1 MLISCGCAALRNF
14 LRNIQQMKWS
24 QTLIPTLKESPSE
37 AEIDSHKLMIRA
49 GLIRR
54 ITSGAYAYLPLGT
67 LVLNKV
73 IAIVRE
79 EMNRAGAV
87 EVFLPALQP
96 LDLLEESGR
105 LAVFGDDLITFEDRH
120 GKTTALGPT
129 HEEIITDIVR
139 NEMNS
144 YRQFPITLYQIQTK
158 FRDETRPRFGVLRS
172 KEFIMKDAYSF
183 DVDYDGLNKSY
194 KSMYDAYCRIFDRC
208 GLDYI
213 VVEADSGAMGGDVS
227 HEFMVPSPVGED
239 VLIRCLKCGYSA
251 NRERAE
257 TAPIPQENH
266 IALQAMKEVHTPNKH
281 TIQEVSDFLKVDP
294 RQMVKTMI
302 YISGGQPVAVL
313 LRGDHEV
320 NETKL
325 TKVLGQETVALADHN
340 TIEHVTGA
348 HVGFAG
354 PVGLKIKIIAD
365 QAVSILRNFVTGANK
380 SDAHLLNVN
389 TERDFRID
397 QVANVRYVTR
407 GDTCPKC
414 NCELDVSQG
423 IEIGHV
429 FKLGTKYSDALKAKF
444 LDANGKEKSTIMGCY
459 GIGVNRIIASLIER
473 SHDENGI
480 VWPLSLAP
488 YQVIIIPVNV
498 NDTNSMKM
506 ANSIYDDLTNNK
518 GIDVLLDDRDQRPG
532 VKFKDADLI
541 GIPIKIIIGKKF
553 TETKELE
560 IKLRKSGE
568 IFLTPPEEVRSRLKN
583 LFEML
588 SKP

>member
-1 MLISCGCAALRNF
+1 
-14 LRNIQQMKWS
+14 MKWS

-67 LVLNKV
+67 LALNKV
-73 IAIVRE
+73 TAIVRE

-96 LDLLEESGR
+96 LDLLAESGR
-105 LAVFGDDLITFEDRH
+105 LTVFGDDLITFEDRH

-194 KSMYDAYCRIFDRC
+194 KLMYDAYCRIFDRC

-239 VLIRCLKCGYSA
+239 ILIRCLKCGYSA

-257 TAPIPQENH
+257 TAPIPQENT
-266 IALQAMKEVHTPNKH
+266 ITLQTMKEVHTPNKH
-281 TIQEVSDFLKVDP
+281 TIQEVSEFLKVDP
-294 RQMVKTMI
+294 RRMVKTMI

-365 QAVSILRNFVTGANK
+365 QAVSTLRNFAAGANK

-389 TERDFRID
+389 PERDFKIDRI
-397 QVANVRYVTR
+397 ANIRYVTR

-414 NCELDVSQG
+414 NHELDVSQG
-423 IEIGHV
+423 IEVGHV
-429 FKLGTKYSDALKAKF
+429 FKLGTKYSDALKARF
-444 LDANGKEKSTIMGCY
+444 LDANGKEKSLIMGCY

-480 VWPLSLAP
+480 IWPLSITP

-498 NDTNSMKM
+498 NDANSMKM
-506 ANSIYDDLTNNK
+506 ANSIYDELTNNE

-568 IFLTPPEEVRSRLKN
+568 TFLTPPEEVRPKIKN
-583 LFEML
+583 LFEIL

>member
-1 MLISCGCAALRNF
+1 
-14 LRNIQQMKWS
+14 MKWS

-54 ITSGAYAYLPLGT
+54 ITAGAYAYLPLGT

-73 IAIVRE
+73 ITIVRE
-79 EMNRAGAV
+79 EMNRAGAI

-105 LAVFGDDLITFEDRH
+105 LGVFGDDLITFEDRH
-120 GKTTALGPT
+120 GKTIALGPT

-139 NEMNS
+139 NEINS
-144 YRQFPITLYQIQTK
+144 YRQLPITLYQIQTK

-183 DVDYDGLNKSY
+183 DVDYEGLNKSY
-194 KSMYDAYCRIFDRC
+194 QYMYDAYCRIFDRC

-213 VVEADSGAMGGDVS
+213 VVEADSGAMGGDAS

-239 VLIRCLKCGYSA
+239 ILIRCLKCGYSA
-251 NRERAE
+251 NRERSE
-257 TAPIPQENH
+257 SAPVLSDNQ
-266 IALQAMKEVHTPNKH
+266 ATLQIREEVLTPDKR
-281 TIQEVSDFLKVDP
+281 TIQEVSNFLKVSP
-294 RQMVKTMI
+294 SQMVKTMI
-302 YISGGQPVAVL
+302 YISNGQPIAIL

-325 TKVLGQETVALADHN
+325 TKALGQETVALADHK
-340 TIEHVTGA
+340 TIEHITGA
-348 HVGFAG
+348 PVGFAG

-365 QAVSILRNFVTGANK
+365 QAVSVLKNFITGANK
-380 SDAHLLNVN
+380 PDVHLMNVN
-389 TERDFRID
+389 TERDFKID
-397 QVANVRYVTR
+397 QIAHLRYATK
-407 GDTCPKC
+407 GDRCPKC
-414 NCELDVSQG
+414 NHELDVSQG

-429 FKLGTKYSDALKAKF
+429 FKLGTKYSDALKARF
-444 LDANGKEKSTIMGCY
+444 LDAGGKEKSMIMGCY

-473 SHDENGI
+473 SHDEHGI
-480 VWPLSLAP
+480 IWPLSITP
-488 YQVIIIPVNV
+488 YHVIIIPVNV
-498 NDTNSMKM
+498 NDNQSMHM
-506 ANSIYDDLTNNK
+506 ANSLYGDLNNNT
-518 GIDVLLDDRDQRPG
+518 GMDVLLDDRDQRPG

-553 TETKELE
+553 TETKEIEVKIRKTGESFLVKPEDVKSRVKNLLE
-560 IKLRKSGE
+560 TLKKSG
-568 IFLTPPEEVRSRLKN
+568 
-583 LFEML
+583 
-588 SKP
+588 

>member
-1 MLISCGCAALRNF
+1 
-14 LRNIQQMKWS
+14 MKWS
-24 QTLIPTLKESPSE
+24 QSLIPTLKESPSE

-54 ITSGAYAYLPLGT
+54 ITAGAYAYLPLGT

-73 IAIVRE
+73 IDIVRE

-105 LAVFGDDLITFEDRH
+105 LNVFGEDLITFEDRH

-139 NEMNS
+139 NEINS
-144 YRQFPITLYQIQTK
+144 YRQLPITFYQIQTK

-183 DVDYDGLNKSY
+183 DLDYEGLNKSY

-227 HEFMVPSPVGED
+227 HEFMVPSHVGED
-239 VLIRCLKCGYSA
+239 VLIRCMKCGYSA

-257 TAPIPQENH
+257 AAPIPRESNTM
-266 IALQAMKEVHTPNKH
+266 LQPLQEVHTPSKH
-281 TIQEVSDFLKVDP
+281 TIQEVGAFLKVNP
-294 RQMVKTMI
+294 SQMVKTMI
-302 YISGGQPVAVL
+302 YISNGQTVAVL

-325 TKVLGQETVALADHN
+325 TKVLGQDTVALADHT
-340 TIEHVTGA
+340 TIEHLTGA
-348 HVGFAG
+348 RVGYAG

-380 SDAHLLNVN
+380 SDVHLLNVN
-389 TERDFRID
+389 HERDFIID
-397 QVANVRYVTR
+397 RVADVRYVIK
-407 GDTCPKC
+407 GDKCPKC
-414 NCELDVSQG
+414 NAEIDISQG

-444 LDANGKEKSTIMGCY
+444 LDTHGKEKSMIMGCY
-459 GIGVNRIIASLIER
+459 GIGVNRIIAALIER

-480 VWPLSLAP
+480 IWPIALTP
-488 YQVIIIPVNV
+488 YKVIIIPVNV
-498 NDTNSMKM
+498 NDAASMQM
-506 ANSIYDDLTNNK
+506 ANHIYDDLTNIA
-518 GIDVLLDDRDQRPG
+518 GIEVLLDDRDQRPG

-541 GIPIKIIIGKKF
+541 GIPIKIVIGKKF
-553 TETKELE
+553 AETKELE

-568 IFLTPPEEVRSRLKN
+568 TFLTPPEQIQSKIKH
-583 LFEML
+583 LFETL

>member
-1 MLISCGCAALRNF
+1 MVAN
-14 LRNIQQMKWS
+14 
-24 QTLIPTLKESPSE
+24 THPTLKESPSE
-37 AEIDSHKLMIRA
+37 AEIESHKLMIRA

-54 ITSGAYAYLPLGT
+54 ITAGAYAYLPLGT

-87 EVFLPALQP
+87 EVFLPSLQP

-105 LAVFGDDLITFEDRH
+105 LQVFGDDLITFEDRH

-129 HEEIITDIVR
+129 HEEIVTDIVR
-139 NEMNS
+139 NEINS
-144 YRQFPITLYQIQTK
+144 YRQLPITLYQIQTK

-183 DVDYDGLNKSY
+183 DLDYEGLNKSY

-208 GLDYI
+208 GLDYL

-257 TAPIPQENH
+257 PAPLLQENH
-266 IALQAMKEVHTPNKH
+266 EALQALKEVPTPNKH
-281 TIQEVSDFLKVDP
+281 TIHEVSDFLQVKP
-294 RQMVKTMI
+294 HHMVKTMI
-302 YISGGQPVAVL
+302 YIANGQPIAVL

-325 TKVLGQETVALADHN
+325 TKALGQDAVALADHA
-340 TIEHVTGA
+340 TIEKVTGA
-348 HVGFAG
+348 RVGFTG
-354 PVGLKIKIIAD
+354 PVGLNVEIIAD
-365 QAVSILRNFVTGANK
+365 QAVSVLRNFVTGANK
-380 SDAHLLNVN
+380 SDMHLSNVN
-389 TERDFRID
+389 AERDFKISR
-397 QVANVRYVTR
+397 VADVRYVTT
-407 GDTCPKC
+407 GDRCKRCDHEITI
-414 NCELDVSQG
+414 SQG

-444 LDANGKEKSTIMGCY
+444 LDANGKGKSMIMGCY
-459 GIGVNRIIASLIER
+459 GIGVNRIIASAIER

-480 VWPLSLAP
+480 LWPLSLAP
-488 YQVIIIPVNV
+488 YKVIIIPVNV
-498 NDTNSMKM
+498 NDHALMQV
-506 ANSIYDDLTNNK
+506 AHRLYDDLTNCA
-518 GIDVLLDDRDQRPG
+518 DMEVLLDDRDQRPG

-541 GIPIKIIIGKKF
+541 GIPVKVIIGKKF
-553 TETKELE
+553 TETKEIE
-560 IKLRKSGE
+560 IKLRKGGE
-568 IFLTPPEEVRSRLKN
+568 TFLTTPDGVRAKIEH
-583 LFEML
+583 LFEAL
-588 SKP
+588 SKL

>member
-1 MLISCGCAALRNF
+1 
-14 LRNIQQMKWS
+14 MKWS

-54 ITSGAYAYLPLGT
+54 ITAGAYAYLPLGT

-73 IAIVRE
+73 IDIVRE

-96 LDLLEESGR
+96 LNLLEESGR
-105 LAVFGDDLITFEDRH
+105 LNIFGDDLITFEDRH

-139 NEMNS
+139 NEINS
-144 YRQFPITLYQIQTK
+144 YRQLPITLYQIQTK

-183 DVDYDGLNKSY
+183 DLDYEGLNRSY

-213 VVEADSGAMGGDVS
+213 VCEADSGAMGGDVS
-227 HEFMVPSPVGED
+227 HEFMVPSHVGED

-257 TAPIPQENH
+257 AAPIPRENN
-266 IALQAMKEVHTPNKH
+266 ITLQPIKEISTPNKH
-281 TIQEVSDFLKVDP
+281 TIQEVSDFLKVNP
-294 RQMVKTMI
+294 GQLVKTMI
-302 YISGGQPVAVL
+302 YISDGQPVAVL

-325 TKVLGQETVALADHN
+325 TKLLGQETVALADHT

-348 HVGFAG
+348 RVGFAG
-354 PVGLKIKIIAD
+354 PVGLQIKIIAD

-380 SDAHLLNVN
+380 SDVHLLHVN
-389 TERDFRID
+389 PERDFIID
-397 QVANVRYVTR
+397 RVADVRYVTR
-407 GDTCPKC
+407 GDRCPKC
-414 NCELDVSQG
+414 NHEIDISQG

-444 LDANGKEKSTIMGCY
+444 LDTNGKEKSMIMGCY
-459 GIGVNRIIASLIER
+459 GIGVNRIIAALIER

-480 VWPLSLAP
+480 IWPIALAP
-488 YQVIIIPVNV
+488 YKVIIIPVNV
-498 NDTNSMKM
+498 NDAASMQM
-506 ANSIYDDLTNNK
+506 ANHIYDDLTNIA
-518 GIDVLLDDRDQRPG
+518 GIEVLLDDRDQRPG

-541 GIPIKIIIGKKF
+541 GIPIKIVIGKKF
-553 TETKELE
+553 VETKELE

-568 IFLTPPEEVRSRLKN
+568 TFLTPPDEVRSKIKHL
-583 LFEML
+583 LEVL

>member
-1 MLISCGCAALRNF
+1 
-14 LRNIQQMKWS
+14 MKWS

-54 ITSGAYAYLPLGT
+54 ITAGAYAYLPLGT

-73 IAIVRE
+73 VDIVRQ
-79 EMNRAGAV
+79 EMNRAGAI

-105 LAVFGDDLITFEDRH
+105 LNIFGDDLITFKDRH

-139 NEMNS
+139 NEINS
-144 YRQFPITLYQIQTK
+144 YRQLPITLYQIQTK

-183 DVDYDGLNKSY
+183 DVAYEGLNKSY

-239 VLIRCLKCGYSA
+239 VLIRCMKCGYSA

-257 TAPIPQENH
+257 AAPIPREDH
-266 IALQAMKEVHTPNKH
+266 ATLQAPKEVITPDKH
-281 TIQEVSDFLKVDP
+281 TIQEVSTFLKVQSS
-294 RQMVKTMI
+294 QMVKTMI
-302 YISGGQPVAVL
+302 FISNGQPVAVL

-325 TKVLGQETVALADHN
+325 AKALGQDAIALADHS
-340 TIEHVTGA
+340 TIENVTGA
-348 HVGFAG
+348 RVGFAG
-354 PVGLKIKIIAD
+354 PMGLKIKIIAD
-365 QAVSILRNFVTGANK
+365 QAVSVLCNFVTGANK
-380 SDAHLLNVN
+380 SDTHLLNVN
-389 TERDFRID
+389 NERDFKIDRIAD
-397 QVANVRYVTR
+397 IRYVTK
-407 GDTCPKC
+407 GDKCPKC
-414 NCELDVSQG
+414 NAEIDISQG

-444 LDANGKEKSTIMGCY
+444 LDTNGKEKSMIMGCY

-480 VWPLSLAP
+480 IWPLSLAP
-488 YQVIIIPVNV
+488 YKVIIIPVNA
-498 NDTNSMKM
+498 NDAATMEV
-506 ANSIYDDLTNNK
+506 ANHIYDDLANIA
-518 GIDVLLDDRDQRPG
+518 GIEVLLDDRDQRPG

-541 GIPIKIIIGKKF
+541 GIPIKIVIGKKY

-568 IFLTPPEEVRSRLKN
+568 TFLAPPEQIQSKIKH

>member
-1 MLISCGCAALRNF
+1 
-14 LRNIQQMKWS
+14 MKWS
-24 QTLIPTLKESPSE
+24 QSLIPTLKESPSE

-54 ITSGAYAYLPLGT
+54 ITAGAYAYLPLGT

-73 IAIVRE
+73 IDIVRE

-105 LAVFGDDLITFEDRH
+105 LNVFGEDLITFEDRH

-139 NEMNS
+139 NEINS
-144 YRQFPITLYQIQTK
+144 YRQLPITLYQIQTK

-183 DVDYDGLNKSY
+183 DLDYEGLNKSY

-227 HEFMVPSPVGED
+227 HEFMVPSHVGED
-239 VLIRCLKCGYSA
+239 VLIRCMKCGYSA

-257 TAPIPQENH
+257 AAPIPRESNTM
-266 IALQAMKEVHTPNKH
+266 LQPLQEVHTPNKH
-281 TIQEVSDFLKVDP
+281 TIQEISAFLKANP
-294 RQMVKTMI
+294 SQMVKTMI
-302 YISGGQPVAVL
+302 YISNGQTVAVL

-325 TKVLGQETVALADHN
+325 TKVLGQDTVALADHT

-348 HVGFAG
+348 RVGFAG

-380 SDAHLLNVN
+380 SDVHLLNVN
-389 TERDFRID
+389 HERDFIID
-397 QVANVRYVTR
+397 RVADVRYVIK
-407 GDTCPKC
+407 GDKCPKC
-414 NCELDVSQG
+414 NAEIDISQG

-444 LDANGKEKSTIMGCY
+444 LDTHGKEKSMIMGCY
-459 GIGVNRIIASLIER
+459 GIGVNRIIAALIER

-480 VWPLSLAP
+480 IWPIALTP
-488 YQVIIIPVNV
+488 YKVIIIPVNV
-498 NDTNSMKM
+498 NDAASMQM
-506 ANSIYDDLTNNK
+506 ANHIYDDLTNIA
-518 GIDVLLDDRDQRPG
+518 GIEVLLDDRDQRPG

-541 GIPIKIIIGKKF
+541 GIPIKIVIGKKF
-553 TETKELE
+553 AETKELE

-568 IFLTPPEEVRSRLKN
+568 TFLTPPEQIQSKIKH
-583 LFEML
+583 LFETL

>member
-1 MLISCGCAALRNF
+1 
-14 LRNIQQMKWS
+14 MKWS
-24 QTLIPTLKESPSE
+24 QSLIPTLKENPSE

-54 ITSGAYAYLPLGT
+54 ITAGAYAYLPLGT

-73 IAIVRE
+73 INIVRE
-79 EMNRAGAV
+79 EMNRAGAI

-96 LDLLEESGR
+96 LNLLEESGR
-105 LAVFGDDLITFEDRH
+105 LNVFGDDLITFEDRH

-139 NEMNS
+139 NEINS
-144 YRQFPITLYQIQTK
+144 YRQLPITLYQIQTK

-183 DVDYDGLNKSY
+183 DIDYEGLNKSY
-194 KSMYDAYCRIFDRC
+194 KLMYDAYCRIFDRC

-213 VVEADSGAMGGDVS
+213 VVEADSGAMGGDAS
-227 HEFMVPSPVGED
+227 HEFMVPSSVGED

-257 TAPIPQENH
+257 FAPISKENH
-266 IALQAMKEVHTPNKH
+266 VTLQTVKEVLTPNKH
-281 TIQEVSDFLKVDP
+281 TIQEVSTFLKVSP
-294 RQMVKTMI
+294 SKMVKTMI
-302 YISGGQPVAVL
+302 YISNGEPIAVL

-325 TKVLGQETVALADHN
+325 TKVLGQEAVALADHT

-348 HVGFAG
+348 RLGFAG
-354 PVGLKIKIIAD
+354 PVGLKTRIIAD
-365 QAVSILRNFVTGANK
+365 QAVSVLSNFVTGANK
-380 SDAHLLNVN
+380 SDFHLLNVN
-389 TERDFRID
+389 TERDFKID
-397 QVANVRYVTR
+397 QIANIRYVTK
-407 GDTCPKC
+407 GDKCPKC
-414 NCELDVSQG
+414 NHDLDISQG

-444 LDANGKEKSTIMGCY
+444 LDTNGKEKSMIMGCY

-480 VWPLSLAP
+480 IWPLSLAP
-488 YQVIIIPVNV
+488 YKVIIIPVNV
-498 NDTNSMKM
+498 SDTNSMQM
-506 ANSIYDDLTNNK
+506 ANSIYEDLSNNP
-518 GIDVLLDDRDQRPG
+518 GIEVLFDDRDLRPG

-541 GIPIKIIIGKKF
+541 GVPIKIIVGKKF

-568 IFLTPPEEVRSRLKN
+568 IFLVRPENIKSKIKE
-583 LFEML
+583 LFETL
-588 SKP
+588 SKY

>member
-1 MLISCGCAALRNF
+1 
-14 LRNIQQMKWS
+14 MKWS

-37 AEIDSHKLMIRA
+37 AEIESHKLMIRA

-54 ITSGAYAYLPLGT
+54 ITAGAYAYLPLGT

-87 EVFLPALQP
+87 EVFLPSLQP

-105 LAVFGDDLITFEDRH
+105 LQVFGDDLITFEDRH
-120 GKTTALGPT
+120 GKITALGPT

-139 NEMNS
+139 NEINS
-144 YRQFPITLYQIQTK
+144 YRQLPITLYQIQTK

-183 DVDYDGLNKSY
+183 DLDYEGLNKSY

-208 GLDYI
+208 GLDYL

-239 VLIRCLKCGYSA
+239 VLIRCPKCGYSA

-257 TAPIPQENH
+257 PAPLLQENH
-266 IALQAMKEVHTPNKH
+266 AALRTLKEIPTPNKH
-281 TIQEVSDFLKVDP
+281 TIQEVSDFLQIKP
-294 RQMVKTMI
+294 HQMVKTMI
-302 YISGGQPVAVL
+302 YISNGQPVAVL

-325 TKVLGQETVALADHN
+325 TKVLGQGAVALADQA
-340 TIEHVTGA
+340 TIEQVTHA
-348 HVGFAG
+348 RVGFAG
-354 PVGLKIKIIAD
+354 PVGLKVEIIAD
-365 QAVSILRNFVTGANK
+365 QAVSVLRNFVTGANK
-380 SDAHLLNVN
+380 SDMHLDNVN
-389 TERDFRID
+389 AERDFNISR
-397 QVANVRYVTR
+397 VADIRYVTT
-407 GDTCPKC
+407 GDRCKIC
-414 NCELDVSQG
+414 NHEINISQG

-429 FKLGTKYSDALKAKF
+429 FKLGTKYSDTLKAKF
-444 LDANGKEKSTIMGCY
+444 LDANGKGKSMIMGCY
-459 GIGVNRIIASLIER
+459 GIGINRIIASAIER

-480 VWPLSLAP
+480 IWPLSLAP
-488 YQVIIIPVNV
+488 YKIIIIPVNV
-498 NDTNSMKM
+498 NDPSVMQV
-506 ANSIYDDLTNNK
+506 ADHLYDDLTNVA
-518 GIDVLLDDRDQRPG
+518 GMEVLLDDRDQRPG

-541 GIPIKIIIGKKF
+541 GIPLKIIIGKKF
-553 TETKELE
+553 TETKEIE
-560 IKLRKSGE
+560 IKLRKNGE
-568 IFLTPPEEVRSRLKN
+568 TFQTTPDGVRPKIEL
-583 LFEML
+583 LFKEL
-588 SKP
+588 SKSS

>member
-1 MLISCGCAALRNF
+1 
-14 LRNIQQMKWS
+14 MKWS

-54 ITSGAYAYLPLGT
+54 ITAGAYAYLPLGI

-73 IAIVRE
+73 INMVRE
-79 EMNRAGAV
+79 EMNRAEAV

-96 LDLLEESGR
+96 LDLLQESGR
-105 LAVFGDDLITFEDRH
+105 LNIFGDDLITFEDRH
-120 GKTTALGPT
+120 GKVTALGPT

-139 NEMNS
+139 NEINS
-144 YRQFPITLYQIQTK
+144 YRQLPVTLYQIQTK

-183 DVDYDGLNKSY
+183 DVDYEGLNKSY

-208 GLDYI
+208 GLEYI
-213 VVEADSGAMGGDVS
+213 IVEADSGAMGGDVS
-227 HEFMVPSPVGED
+227 HEFMVPSNVGED
-239 VLIRCLKCGYSA
+239 ILIRCLKCGYSA

-257 TAPIPQENH
+257 AAPIPSENNA
-266 IALQAMKEVHTPNKH
+266 IPQALKEISTPNKR
-281 TIQEVSDFLKVDP
+281 TIQEVSDFLNVKP
-294 RQMVKTMI
+294 NRMVKTMI
-302 YISGGQPVAVL
+302 YISNGQPIAIL
-313 LRGDHEV
+313 LRGDHEA

-325 TKVLGQETVALADHN
+325 AKVLGQETLALADHT
-340 TIEHVTGA
+340 TIEHITGA
-348 HVGFAG
+348 PVGFAG
-354 PVGLKIKIIAD
+354 PVRLPVKIIAD
-365 QAVSILRNFVTGANK
+365 QAVSVLNNFVTGANRP
-380 SDAHLLNVN
+380 DNHLLNVN
-389 TERDFRID
+389 PERDFTID
-397 QVANVRYVTR
+397 RVADIRYVAK
-407 GDTCPKC
+407 GDRCPKC
-414 NCELDVSQG
+414 YHEIDISQG

-444 LDANGKEKSTIMGCY
+444 LDPNGKEKSMIMGCY
-459 GIGVNRIIASLIER
+459 GIGVNRIIASLIEI

-480 VWPLSLAP
+480 IWPLSLAP
-488 YQVIIIPVNV
+488 YHVIIIPVNV
-498 NDTNSMKM
+498 NDVPSMQM
-506 ANSIYDDLTNNK
+506 ANQLYDDLTKNA
-518 GIDVLLDDRDQRPG
+518 GLEVLLDDRDQRPG

-560 IKLRKSGE
+560 IKLRKTGE
-568 IFLTPPEEVRSRLKN
+568 TFLTPPEEVRSRLKS
-583 LFEML
+583 LFEIL

>member
-1 MLISCGCAALRNF
+1 
-14 LRNIQQMKWS
+14 MKWS

-37 AEIDSHKLMIRA
+37 AEIESHKLMIRA

-54 ITSGAYAYLPLGT
+54 ITAGAYAYLPLGT

-87 EVFLPALQP
+87 EVFLPSLQP

-105 LAVFGDDLITFEDRH
+105 LQVFGDDLITFEDRH

-129 HEEIITDIVR
+129 HEEIVTDIVR
-139 NEMNS
+139 NEINS
-144 YRQFPITLYQIQTK
+144 YRQLPITLYQIQTK

-183 DVDYDGLNKSY
+183 DLDYEGLNKSY

-208 GLDYI
+208 GLDYL

-257 TAPIPQENH
+257 PAPLLQENH
-266 IALQAMKEVHTPNKH
+266 EALQALKEVPTPNKH
-281 TIQEVSDFLKVDP
+281 TIHEVGDFLQVKP
-294 RQMVKTMI
+294 HHMVKTMI
-302 YISGGQPVAVL
+302 YIANGQPIAVL

-325 TKVLGQETVALADHN
+325 TKALGQDAVALADHA
-340 TIEHVTGA
+340 TIEKVTGA
-348 HVGFAG
+348 RVGFTG
-354 PVGLKIKIIAD
+354 PVGLNVEIIAD
-365 QAVSILRNFVTGANK
+365 QAVSVLRNFVTGANK
-380 SDAHLLNVN
+380 SDMHLSNVN
-389 TERDFRID
+389 AERDFKISR
-397 QVANVRYVTR
+397 VADVRYVTT
-407 GDTCPKC
+407 GDRCKRCDHEITI
-414 NCELDVSQG
+414 SQG

-444 LDANGKEKSTIMGCY
+444 LDANGKGKSMIMGCY
-459 GIGVNRIIASLIER
+459 GIGVNRIIASAIER

-480 VWPLSLAP
+480 LWPLSLAP
-488 YQVIIIPVNV
+488 YKVIIIPVNV
-498 NDTNSMKM
+498 NDHALMQV
-506 ANSIYDDLTNNK
+506 AHRLYDDLTNCA
-518 GIDVLLDDRDQRPG
+518 DMEVLLDDRDQRPG

-541 GIPIKIIIGKKF
+541 GIPVKVIIGKKF
-553 TETKELE
+553 TETKEIE
-560 IKLRKSGE
+560 IKLRKGGE
-568 IFLTPPEEVRSRLKN
+568 TFLTTPDGVRAKIEH
-583 LFEML
+583 LFEAL
-588 SKP
+588 SKL

>member
-1 MLISCGCAALRNF
+1 
-14 LRNIQQMKWS
+14 MKWS
-24 QTLIPTLKESPSE
+24 QSLIPTLKENPSE

-54 ITSGAYAYLPLGT
+54 ITAGAYAYLPLGT

-73 IAIVRE
+73 INIVRE
-79 EMNRAGAV
+79 EMNRAGAI

-96 LDLLEESGR
+96 LNLLEESGR
-105 LAVFGDDLITFEDRH
+105 LNVFGDDLITFEDRH

-139 NEMNS
+139 NEINS
-144 YRQFPITLYQIQTK
+144 YRQLPITLYQIQTK

-183 DVDYDGLNKSY
+183 DIDYEGLNKSY
-194 KSMYDAYCRIFDRC
+194 KLMYDAYCRIFDRC
-208 GLDYI
+208 DLDYI

-227 HEFMVPSPVGED
+227 HEFMVPSSVGED

-257 TAPIPQENH
+257 FAPIPKENH
-266 IALQAMKEVHTPNKH
+266 VTLQTVKEVLTPNKH
-281 TIQEVSDFLKVDP
+281 TIQEVSTFLKVSP
-294 RQMVKTMI
+294 SKMVKTMI
-302 YISGGQPVAVL
+302 YISNGEPIAVL

-325 TKVLGQETVALADHN
+325 TKVLGQEAVALADHT

-348 HVGFAG
+348 RLGFAG
-354 PVGLKIKIIAD
+354 PVGLKTRIIAD
-365 QAVSILRNFVTGANK
+365 QAVSVLSNFVTGANK
-380 SDAHLLNVN
+380 SDFHLLNVN
-389 TERDFRID
+389 TERDFKID
-397 QVANVRYVTR
+397 QIANVRYVTK
-407 GDTCPKC
+407 GDKCPKC
-414 NCELDVSQG
+414 NHDLDISQG

-444 LDANGKEKSTIMGCY
+444 LDTNGKEKSMIMGCY

-480 VWPLSLAP
+480 IWPLLLAP
-488 YQVIIIPVNV
+488 YKVIIIPVNV
-498 NDTNSMKM
+498 SDTNSTQM
-506 ANSIYDDLTNNK
+506 ANSIYEDLSNNP
-518 GIDVLLDDRDQRPG
+518 GIEVLLDDRDLRPG

-541 GIPIKIIIGKKF
+541 GIPIKIIIGRKF

-568 IFLTPPEEVRSRLKN
+568 IFLARHENIKSKIKE
-583 LFEML
+583 LFETL
-588 SKP
+588 SKY

>member
-1 MLISCGCAALRNF
+1 
-14 LRNIQQMKWS
+14 MKWS
-24 QTLIPTLKESPSE
+24 QSLIPTLKENPSE

-54 ITSGAYAYLPLGT
+54 ITAGAYAYLPLGT

-73 IAIVRE
+73 INIVRE
-79 EMNRAGAV
+79 EMNRAGAI

-96 LDLLEESGR
+96 LNLLEESGR
-105 LAVFGDDLITFEDRH
+105 LNVFGDDLITFEDRH

-139 NEMNS
+139 NEINS
-144 YRQFPITLYQIQTK
+144 YRQLPITLYQIQTK

-183 DVDYDGLNKSY
+183 DIDYEGLNKSY
-194 KSMYDAYCRIFDRC
+194 KLMYDAYCRIFDRC

-227 HEFMVPSPVGED
+227 HEFMVPSSVGED

-257 TAPIPQENH
+257 FAPISKENH
-266 IALQAMKEVHTPNKH
+266 VTLQTVKEVLTPNKH
-281 TIQEVSDFLKVDP
+281 TIQEVSTFLKVSP
-294 RQMVKTMI
+294 SKMVKTMI
-302 YISGGQPVAVL
+302 YISNGEPIAVL

-325 TKVLGQETVALADHN
+325 TKVLGQEAVALADHT

-348 HVGFAG
+348 RLGFAG
-354 PVGLKIKIIAD
+354 PVGLKTRIIAD
-365 QAVSILRNFVTGANK
+365 QAVSVLSNFVTGANK
-380 SDAHLLNVN
+380 SDFHLLNVN
-389 TERDFRID
+389 TERDFKID
-397 QVANVRYVTR
+397 QIANIRYVTK
-407 GDTCPKC
+407 GDKCPKC
-414 NCELDVSQG
+414 NHDLDISQG

-444 LDANGKEKSTIMGCY
+444 LDTNGKEKSTIMGCY

-480 VWPLSLAP
+480 IWPLSLAP
-488 YQVIIIPVNV
+488 YKVIIIPVNV
-498 NDTNSMKM
+498 SDTNSMQM
-506 ANSIYDDLTNNK
+506 ANSIYEELSNNP
-518 GIDVLLDDRDQRPG
+518 GIEVLLDDRDLRPG

-541 GIPIKIIIGKKF
+541 GVPIKIIVGKKF

-568 IFLTPPEEVRSRLKN
+568 IFLVRPENIKSKIKE
-583 LFEML
+583 LFETL
-588 SKP
+588 SKY

>member
-1 MLISCGCAALRNF
+1 
-14 LRNIQQMKWS
+14 MKWS

-37 AEIDSHKLMIRA
+37 AEIESHKLMIRA

-54 ITSGAYAYLPLGT
+54 VTAGAYAYLPLGT
-67 LVLNKV
+67 LILNKV

-87 EVFLPALQP
+87 EVFLPSLQP

-105 LAVFGDDLITFEDRH
+105 LQIFGDDLITFEDRH

-129 HEEIITDIVR
+129 HEEIVTDIVR
-139 NEMNS
+139 NEVNS
-144 YRQFPITLYQIQTK
+144 YRQLPITLYQIQTK

-183 DVDYDGLNKSY
+183 DMDYDGLNKSY

-208 GLDYI
+208 GLDYL

-257 TAPIPQENH
+257 STPLLQENH
-266 IALQAMKEVHTPNKH
+266 ATLQTLKEISTPNKH
-281 TIQEVSDFLKVDP
+281 TIQEVSDFLQVKP
-294 RQMVKTMI
+294 CQMVKTMI
-302 YISGGQPVAVL
+302 YISNGQPVAVL

-325 TKVLGQETVALADHN
+325 SKVLGQDTVALADHA
-340 TIEHVTGA
+340 TIEQVTGA
-348 HVGFAG
+348 RVGFAG
-354 PVGLKIKIIAD
+354 PVGLNIEIIAD
-365 QAVSILRNFVTGANK
+365 QAVSVLRNFVTGANK
-380 SDAHLLNVN
+380 PDTHLENVN
-389 TERDFRID
+389 AGRDFKISR
-397 QVANVRYVTR
+397 VADVRYVITDDR
-407 GDTCPKC
+407 CVKC
-414 NCELDVSQG
+414 NHKIDISQG

-444 LDANGKEKSTIMGCY
+444 LDADGKGKSMIMGCY
-459 GIGVNRIIASLIER
+459 GIGVNRILASAIER

-480 VWPLSLAP
+480 IWPLSLAP
-488 YQVIIIPVNV
+488 YKIIIIPVNV
-498 NDTNSMKM
+498 NDPSVIQV
-506 ANSIYDDLTNNK
+506 ANRLYDDLINIA
-518 GIDVLLDDRDQRPG
+518 GMEVLLDDRDQRPG

-541 GIPIKIIIGKKF
+541 GIPVKIIIGKKF

-568 IFLTPPEEVRSRLKN
+568 TFLTSPEGVRPKIKQ
-583 LFEML
+583 LFEVL
-588 SKP
+588 SKS

>member
-1 MLISCGCAALRNF
+1 
-14 LRNIQQMKWS
+14 MKWS
-24 QTLIPTLKESPSE
+24 QSLIPTLKENPSE

-54 ITSGAYAYLPLGT
+54 ITAGAYAYLPLGT

-73 IAIVRE
+73 INIVRE
-79 EMNRAGAV
+79 EMNRAGAI

-96 LDLLEESGR
+96 LNLLEESGR
-105 LAVFGDDLITFEDRH
+105 LNVFGDDLITFEDRH

-129 HEEIITDIVR
+129 HEEIITDIVG
-139 NEMNS
+139 NEINS
-144 YRQFPITLYQIQTK
+144 YRQLPITLYQIQTK

-183 DVDYDGLNKSY
+183 DIDYEGLNKSY
-194 KSMYDAYCRIFDRC
+194 KLMYDAYCRIFDRC
-208 GLDYI
+208 DLDYI

-227 HEFMVPSPVGED
+227 HEFMVPSSVGED

-257 TAPIPQENH
+257 FAPIPKENH
-266 IALQAMKEVHTPNKH
+266 VTLQTVKEVLTPNKH
-281 TIQEVSDFLKVDP
+281 TIQEVSTFLKVSP
-294 RQMVKTMI
+294 SKMVKTMI
-302 YISGGQPVAVL
+302 YISNGEPIAVL

-325 TKVLGQETVALADHN
+325 TKVLGQEAVALADHT

-348 HVGFAG
+348 RLGFAG
-354 PVGLKIKIIAD
+354 PVGLKTRIIAD
-365 QAVSILRNFVTGANK
+365 QAVSVLSNFVTGANK
-380 SDAHLLNVN
+380 SDFHLLNVN
-389 TERDFRID
+389 TERDFKID
-397 QVANVRYVTR
+397 QIANVRYVTK
-407 GDTCPKC
+407 GDKCPKC
-414 NCELDVSQG
+414 NHDLDISQG

-444 LDANGKEKSTIMGCY
+444 LDTNGKEKSMIMGCY

-480 VWPLSLAP
+480 IWPLLLAP
-488 YQVIIIPVNV
+488 YKVIIIPVNV
-498 NDTNSMKM
+498 SDTNSMQM
-506 ANSIYDDLTNNK
+506 ANSIYEDLSNNP
-518 GIDVLLDDRDQRPG
+518 GIEVLLDDRDLRPG

-541 GIPIKIIIGKKF
+541 GIPIKIIIGRKF

-568 IFLTPPEEVRSRLKN
+568 IFLARHENIKSKIKE
-583 LFEML
+583 LFETL
-588 SKP
+588 SKY

>member
-1 MLISCGCAALRNF
+1 
-14 LRNIQQMKWS
+14 MKWS

-73 IAIVRE
+73 VSIVRE
-79 EMNRAGAV
+79 EMNRAGAI

-239 VLIRCLKCGYSA
+239 ILIRCLKCGYSA

-257 TAPIPQENH
+257 TAPISQENQ
-266 IALQAMKEVHTPNKH
+266 ITLQAIKEVHTPNKH
-281 TIQEVSDFLKVDP
+281 TIQEVGSFLKVDP

-365 QAVSILRNFVTGANK
+365 QAVSILRNFVAGANK
-380 SDAHLLNVN
+380 SDTHLLNVN
-389 TERDFRID
+389 PERDFKID
-397 QVANVRYVTR
+397 QIANIRYVTR
-407 GDTCPKC
+407 GDKCPKC
-414 NCELDVSQG
+414 NHELDVSQG

-429 FKLGTKYSDALKAKF
+429 FKLGTKYSDALKARF

-480 VWPLSLAP
+480 IWPLSLTP

-568 IFLTPPEEVRSRLKN
+568 TFLTPPEEVMARLKC
-583 LFEML
+583 LFETL

>member
-1 MLISCGCAALRNF
+1 
-14 LRNIQQMKWS
+14 MKWS
-24 QTLIPTLKESPSE
+24 QSLIPTLKENPSE

-54 ITSGAYAYLPLGT
+54 ITAGAYAYLPLGT

-73 IAIVRE
+73 INIVRE
-79 EMNRAGAV
+79 EMNRAGAI

-96 LDLLEESGR
+96 LNLLEESGR
-105 LAVFGDDLITFEDRH
+105 LNVFGDDLITFEDRH

-139 NEMNS
+139 NEINS
-144 YRQFPITLYQIQTK
+144 YRQLPITLYQIQTK

-183 DVDYDGLNKSY
+183 DIDYEGLNKSY
-194 KSMYDAYCRIFDRC
+194 KLMYDAYCRIFDRC

-213 VVEADSGAMGGDVS
+213 VVEADSGAMGGDAS
-227 HEFMVPSPVGED
+227 HEFMVPSSVGED

-257 TAPIPQENH
+257 FAPISKENH
-266 IALQAMKEVHTPNKH
+266 VTLQTVKEVLTPNKH
-281 TIQEVSDFLKVDP
+281 TIQEVSTFLKVSP
-294 RQMVKTMI
+294 SKMVKTMI
-302 YISGGQPVAVL
+302 YISNGEPIAVL

-325 TKVLGQETVALADHN
+325 TKVLGQEAVALADHT

-348 HVGFAG
+348 RLGFAG
-354 PVGLKIKIIAD
+354 PVGLKTRIIAD
-365 QAVSILRNFVTGANK
+365 QAVSVLSNFVTGANK
-380 SDAHLLNVN
+380 SDFHLLNVN
-389 TERDFRID
+389 TERDFKID
-397 QVANVRYVTR
+397 QIANIRYVTK
-407 GDTCPKC
+407 GDKCPKC
-414 NCELDVSQG
+414 NHDLDISQG

-444 LDANGKEKSTIMGCY
+444 LDTNGKEKSMIMGCY

-480 VWPLSLAP
+480 IWPLSLAP
-488 YQVIIIPVNV
+488 YKVIIIPVNV
-498 NDTNSMKM
+498 SDTNSIQM
-506 ANSIYDDLTNNK
+506 ANSIYEDLSNNP
-518 GIDVLLDDRDQRPG
+518 GIEVLLDDRDLRPG

-541 GIPIKIIIGKKF
+541 GVPIKIIVGKKF

-568 IFLTPPEEVRSRLKN
+568 IFLVRPENIKSKIKE
-583 LFEML
+583 LFETL
-588 SKP
+588 SKY

>member
-1 MLISCGCAALRNF
+1 
-14 LRNIQQMKWS
+14 MKWS

-37 AEIDSHKLMIRA
+37 AEIESHKLMIRA

-54 ITSGAYAYLPLGT
+54 VTAGAYAYLPLGT
-67 LVLNKV
+67 LILNKV

-87 EVFLPALQP
+87 EVFLPSLQP

-105 LAVFGDDLITFEDRH
+105 LLIFGDDLITFEDRH

-129 HEEIITDIVR
+129 HEEIVTDIVR
-139 NEMNS
+139 NEINS
-144 YRQFPITLYQIQTK
+144 YRQLPITLYQIQTK

-183 DVDYDGLNKSY
+183 DMDYEGLNKSY
-194 KSMYDAYCRIFDRC
+194 KAMYDAYCRIFDRC
-208 GLDYI
+208 GLDYL

-257 TAPIPQENH
+257 SAPLLQENH
-266 IALQAMKEVHTPNKH
+266 ATLQTLKEVPTPNKH
-281 TIQEVSDFLKVDP
+281 TIQEVSGFLQVKP
-294 RQMVKTMI
+294 CQMVKTMI
-302 YISGGQPVAVL
+302 YIANGQPVAVL

-325 TKVLGQETVALADHN
+325 SKVLGQDTVALADHA
-340 TIEHVTGA
+340 TIEQVTGA
-348 HVGFAG
+348 RVGFAG
-354 PVGLKIKIIAD
+354 PVGLNIEIIAD
-365 QAVSILRNFVTGANK
+365 QAVSVLRNFVTGANK
-380 SDAHLLNVN
+380 PDTHLENVN
-389 TERDFRID
+389 ADRDFKIGR
-397 QVANVRYVTR
+397 VADVRYVTTDDR
-407 GDTCPKC
+407 CVRCDHKI
-414 NCELDVSQG
+414 DISQG

-444 LDANGKEKSTIMGCY
+444 LDADGKGKSMIMGCY
-459 GIGVNRIIASLIER
+459 GIGVNRIIASAIER

-480 VWPLSLAP
+480 IWPLSLAP
-488 YQVIIIPVNV
+488 YKIIIIPVNV
-498 NDTNSMKM
+498 KDPSVMQV
-506 ANSIYDDLTNNK
+506 ANHLYDDLTN
-518 GIDVLLDDRDQRPG
+518 IADMEVLLDDRDQRPG

-541 GIPIKIIIGKKF
+541 GIPVKVIIGKKY
-553 TETKELE
+553 TETKEVE
-560 IKLRKSGE
+560 VKLRKSNE
-568 IFLTPPEEVRSRLKN
+568 TFLTSPEGVRPKIKQ
-583 LFEML
+583 LFETL
-588 SKP
+588 SKS

>member
-1 MLISCGCAALRNF
+1 
-14 LRNIQQMKWS
+14 MKWS
-24 QTLIPTLKESPSE
+24 QSLIPTLKENPSE

-54 ITSGAYAYLPLGT
+54 ITAGAYAYLPLGT

-73 IAIVRE
+73 INIVRE
-79 EMNRAGAV
+79 EMNRAGAI

-96 LDLLEESGR
+96 LNLLEESGR
-105 LAVFGDDLITFEDRH
+105 LNVFGDDLITFEDRH

-139 NEMNS
+139 NEINS
-144 YRQFPITLYQIQTK
+144 YRQLPITLYQIQTK

-183 DVDYDGLNKSY
+183 DIDYEGLNKSY
-194 KSMYDAYCRIFDRC
+194 KLMYDAYCRIFDRC
-208 GLDYI
+208 DLDYI

-227 HEFMVPSPVGED
+227 HEFMVPSSVGED

-257 TAPIPQENH
+257 FAPIPKENH
-266 IALQAMKEVHTPNKH
+266 VTLQTVKEVLTPNKH
-281 TIQEVSDFLKVDP
+281 TIQEVSTFLKVSSSK
-294 RQMVKTMI
+294 MVKTMI
-302 YISGGQPVAVL
+302 YISNGEPIAVL

-325 TKVLGQETVALADHN
+325 TKVLGQEAVALALALADHT

-348 HVGFAG
+348 RLGFAG
-354 PVGLKIKIIAD
+354 PVGLKTRIIAD
-365 QAVSILRNFVTGANK
+365 QAVSVLSNFVTGANK
-380 SDAHLLNVN
+380 SDFHLLNVN
-389 TERDFRID
+389 TERDFKID
-397 QVANVRYVTR
+397 QIANVRYVTK
-407 GDTCPKC
+407 GDKCPKC
-414 NCELDVSQG
+414 NHDLDISQG

-444 LDANGKEKSTIMGCY
+444 LDTNGKEKSMIMGCY

-480 VWPLSLAP
+480 IWPLLLAP
-488 YQVIIIPVNV
+488 YKVIIIPVNV
-498 NDTNSMKM
+498 SDTNSMQM
-506 ANSIYDDLTNNK
+506 ANSIYEDLSNNL
-518 GIDVLLDDRDQRPG
+518 GIEVLLDDRDLRPG

-541 GIPIKIIIGKKF
+541 GIPIKIIIGRKF

-568 IFLTPPEEVRSRLKN
+568 IFLARPENIKSKIKE
-583 LFEML
+583 LFETL
-588 SKP
+588 SKY

>member
-1 MLISCGCAALRNF
+1 
-14 LRNIQQMKWS
+14 MKWS

-54 ITSGAYAYLPLGT
+54 ITAGAYAYLPLGT

-73 IAIVRE
+73 VDIVRE
-79 EMNRAGAV
+79 EMNRAGAI

-105 LAVFGDDLITFEDRH
+105 LNVFGDDLITFEDRH

-139 NEMNS
+139 NEINS
-144 YRQFPITLYQIQTK
+144 YRQLPITLYQIQTK

-183 DVDYDGLNKSY
+183 DLDYEGLNKSY

-239 VLIRCLKCGYSA
+239 VLIRCMKCGYSA

-257 TAPIPQENH
+257 AAPIPRENNATPQP
-266 IALQAMKEVHTPNKH
+266 IKEISTPNKH
-281 TIQEVSDFLKVDP
+281 TIQEVSDFLQIKPD
-294 RQMVKTMI
+294 QMVKTMI
-302 YISGGQPVAVL
+302 YIAGGQPVAVL

-325 TKVLGQETVALADHN
+325 TKLLGQETVALADHT

-348 HVGFAG
+348 RVGFAG
-354 PVGLKIKIIAD
+354 PVGIQIKIIAD

-380 SDAHLLNVN
+380 PDAHLLHVN
-389 TERDFRID
+389 PERDFTIGG
-397 QVANVRYVTR
+397 VADVRYVTK
-407 GDTCPKC
+407 GDRCPKC
-414 NCELDVSQG
+414 NHEIDISQG

-444 LDANGKEKSTIMGCY
+444 LDTNGKDKSMIMGCY

-480 VWPLSLAP
+480 IWPIALAP
-488 YQVIIIPVNV
+488 YKIIIIPVNV
-498 NDTNSMKM
+498 NDAASMQI
-506 ANSIYDDLTNNK
+506 ANHIYEDLTNIA
-518 GIDVLLDDRDQRPG
+518 GLEVLLDDRDQRPG

-568 IFLTPPEEVRSRLKN
+568 TFLTPPDEVRSKIKHL
-583 LFEML
+583 LEAL
-588 SKP
+588 SKL

>member
-1 MLISCGCAALRNF
+1 
-14 LRNIQQMKWS
+14 MKWS
-24 QTLIPTLKESPSE
+24 QILIPTLKESPSE
-37 AEIDSHKLMIRA
+37 AEIESHKLMIRA

-54 ITSGAYAYLPLGT
+54 VTAGAYAYLPLGT

-87 EVFLPALQP
+87 EVFLPSLQP

-105 LAVFGDDLITFEDRH
+105 LQIFGDDLITFEDRH

-139 NEMNS
+139 NEVNS
-144 YRQFPITLYQIQTK
+144 YRQLPITLYQIQTK

-183 DVDYDGLNKSY
+183 DIDYEGLNKSY

-208 GLDYI
+208 GLDYL

-239 VLIRCLKCGYSA
+239 VLIRCLECGYSA

-257 TAPIPQENH
+257 PAPLLQESDAAFQALKEIP
-266 IALQAMKEVHTPNKH
+266 TPGKH
-281 TIQEVSDFLKVDP
+281 TIQEVSNFLQVKPCQV
-294 RQMVKTMI
+294 VKTMI
-302 YISGGQPVAVL
+302 YVSNGQPVAVL
-313 LRGDHEV
+313 LRGDHEA

-325 TKVLGQETVALADHN
+325 SKVLGQDTVALADQA
-340 TIEHVTGA
+340 TIEQVTGA
-348 HVGFAG
+348 KVGFAG
-354 PVGLKIKIIAD
+354 PVGLKIEIIAD
-365 QAVSILRNFVTGANK
+365 QAVSVLRNFVTGANK
-380 SDAHLLNVN
+380 PDTHFGNVN
-389 TERDFRID
+389 AERDFKISR
-397 QVANVRYVTR
+397 VADIRYVTT
-407 GDTCPKC
+407 GDRCIKC
-414 NCELDVSQG
+414 NHEINISQG

-444 LDANGKEKSTIMGCY
+444 LDTHGKGKSMIMGCY
-459 GIGVNRIIASLIER
+459 GIGVNRIIASAIER

-480 VWPLSLAP
+480 IWPLSLAP
-488 YQVIIIPVNV
+488 YKIIIIPVNV
-498 NDTNSMKM
+498 NDPSIMQV
-506 ANSIYDDLTNNK
+506 ANHLYDDLTNIA
-518 GIDVLLDDRDQRPG
+518 GMEVLLDDRDQRPG

-560 IKLRKSGE
+560 IKLRKGGE
-568 IFLTPPEEVRSRLKN
+568 TFLTTPDGVLPKIKQ

-588 SKP
+588 SKM

>member
-1 MLISCGCAALRNF
+1 
-14 LRNIQQMKWS
+14 MKWS

-54 ITSGAYAYLPLGT
+54 ITAGAYAYLPLGT

-73 IAIVRE
+73 VDIVRE
-79 EMNRAGAV
+79 EMNRAGAI

-105 LAVFGDDLITFEDRH
+105 LNVFGDDLITFEDRH

-139 NEMNS
+139 NEINS
-144 YRQFPITLYQIQTK
+144 YRQLPITLYQIQTK

-183 DVDYDGLNKSY
+183 DLDYEGLNKSY

-239 VLIRCLKCGYSA
+239 VLIRCMKCGYSA

-257 TAPIPQENH
+257 AAPIPRENNATPQP
-266 IALQAMKEVHTPNKH
+266 IKEISTPNKH
-281 TIQEVSDFLKVDP
+281 TIQEVSDFLQIKPD
-294 RQMVKTMI
+294 QMVKTMI
-302 YISGGQPVAVL
+302 YIAGGQPVAVL

-325 TKVLGQETVALADHN
+325 TKLLGQETVALADHT

-348 HVGFAG
+348 RVGFAG
-354 PVGLKIKIIAD
+354 PVGIQIKIIAD

-380 SDAHLLNVN
+380 PDAHLLHVN
-389 TERDFRID
+389 PERDFTIGG
-397 QVANVRYVTR
+397 VADVRYVTK
-407 GDTCPKC
+407 GDRCPKC
-414 NCELDVSQG
+414 NHEIDISQG

-444 LDANGKEKSTIMGCY
+444 LDTNGKEKSMIMGCY

-480 VWPLSLAP
+480 IWPIALAP
-488 YQVIIIPVNV
+488 YKIIIIPVNV
-498 NDTNSMKM
+498 NDAASMQI
-506 ANSIYDDLTNNK
+506 ANHIYEDLTNIA
-518 GIDVLLDDRDQRPG
+518 GLEVLLDDRDQRPG

-568 IFLTPPEEVRSRLKN
+568 TFLTPPDEVRSKIKHL
-583 LFEML
+583 LEAL
-588 SKP
+588 SKL

>member
-1 MLISCGCAALRNF
+1 
-14 LRNIQQMKWS
+14 MKWS
-24 QTLIPTLKESPSE
+24 QTLIPTLKENPSE
-37 AEIDSHKLMIRA
+37 AEIESHKLMIRA

-54 ITSGAYAYLPLGT
+54 ITAGAYAYLPLGT

-73 IAIVRE
+73 IDIVRE
-79 EMNRAGAV
+79 EMNRGGAI

-96 LDLLEESGR
+96 LNLLEESGR
-105 LAVFGDDLITFEDRH
+105 LNVFGDDLITFEDRH

-139 NEMNS
+139 NEINS
-144 YRQFPITLYQIQTK
+144 YRQLPITLYQIQTK

-183 DVDYDGLNKSY
+183 DVDYEGLNRRY
-194 KSMYDAYCRIFDRC
+194 KAMYDAYCRIFDRC

-213 VVEADSGAMGGDVS
+213 VCEADSGAMGGDVS
-227 HEFMVPSPVGED
+227 HEFMVPSHVGED
-239 VLIRCLKCGYSA
+239 LLIRCMECGYSA

-257 TAPIPQENH
+257 AAPISSKNNATLQE
-266 IALQAMKEVHTPNKH
+266 IKEISTPHTH
-281 TIQEVSDFLKVDP
+281 TIQEVSNFLKVKPDTL
-294 RQMVKTMI
+294 VKTMI
-302 YISGGQPVAVL
+302 YISDGQPVAVL

-325 TKVLGQETVALADHN
+325 TKLLGQEAVALADHN

-348 HVGFAG
+348 RVGFAG
-354 PVGLKIKIIAD
+354 PVGLQIKIIAD
-365 QAVSILRNFVTGANK
+365 QAVSVLRNFVTGANK
-380 SDAHLLNVN
+380 PDAHLLNVN
-389 TERDFRID
+389 PERDFKIDRIAD
-397 QVANVRYVTR
+397 IRYVTK
-407 GDTCPKC
+407 GDRCPKC
-414 NCELDVSQG
+414 NHEIDISQG

-444 LDANGKEKSTIMGCY
+444 LDSNGREKSMIMGCY
-459 GIGVNRIIASLIER
+459 GIGVNRIIAALIER

-480 VWPLSLAP
+480 IWPLSLAP
-488 YQVIIIPVNV
+488 YKVIIIPVNV
-498 NDTNSMKM
+498 NDAAGMKM
-506 ANSIYDDLTNNK
+506 ANQIYDEIVNVA
-518 GIDVLLDDRDQRPG
+518 GVEVLLDDRDQRPG

-541 GIPIKIIIGKKF
+541 GIPIKIVIGKKF

-568 IFLTPPEEVRSRLKN
+568 TFLTPPGEVHMKIRELCER
-583 LFEML
+583 L

>member
-1 MLISCGCAALRNF
+1 
-14 LRNIQQMKWS
+14 MKWS

-54 ITSGAYAYLPLGT
+54 ITAGAYAYLPLGT
-67 LVLNKV
+67 LALNKV
-73 IAIVRE
+73 IDIVRE

-105 LAVFGDDLITFEDRH
+105 LSVFGDDLITFEDRH

-129 HEEIITDIVR
+129 HEEIVTDIVR
-139 NEMNS
+139 NEINS
-144 YRQFPITLYQIQTK
+144 YRQLPITLYQIQTK

-183 DVDYDGLNKSY
+183 DVDYEGLNKSY
-194 KSMYDAYCRIFDRC
+194 KSMYEAYCRIFDRC
-208 GLDYI
+208 GIDYI

-227 HEFMVPSPVGED
+227 HEFMVPSSVGED
-239 VLIRCLKCGYSA
+239 ILIRCLKCGYSA

-257 TAPIPQENH
+257 AAPVPRENH
-266 IALQAMKEVHTPNKH
+266 VSLQSLREVPTPNKH
-281 TIQEVSDFLKVDP
+281 TIQEVGGFLDVKP
-294 RQMVKTMI
+294 NRMVKTMI
-302 YISGGQPVAVL
+302 YISNGQPIAVL

-325 TKVLGQETVALADHN
+325 TKVLGQETVTLADHN

-348 HVGFAG
+348 RVGFAG

-365 QAVSILRNFVTGANK
+365 QAVSTLCNFVTGANK
-380 SDAHLLNVN
+380 ADTHLLNVN
-389 TERDFRID
+389 PDRDFKID
-397 QVANVRYVTR
+397 QVADIRYAVK
-407 GDTCPKC
+407 GDKCPKC
-414 NCELDVSQG
+414 NHDLDISQG

-444 LDANGKEKSTIMGCY
+444 LDANGKEKSMIMGCY

-480 VWPLSLAP
+480 IWPLSLTP
-488 YQVIIIPVNV
+488 YKVIIIPVNV
-498 NDTNSMKM
+498 NDANSMQM
-506 ANSIYDDLTNNK
+506 ANHIYDDLTNIA
-518 GIDVLLDDRDQRPG
+518 GIEVLLDDRDQRPG

-541 GIPIKIIIGKKF
+541 GIPIKIVIGKKF
-553 TETKELE
+553 AETKELE

-568 IFLTPPEEVRSRLKN
+568 TFLTPPEEMRSRIES

>member
-1 MLISCGCAALRNF
+1 
-14 LRNIQQMKWS
+14 MKWT

-54 ITSGAYAYLPLGT
+54 ITAGAYAYLPLGT

-73 IAIVRE
+73 ITIVRE

-105 LAVFGDDLITFEDRH
+105 LNIFGDDLITFKDRH

-139 NEMNS
+139 NEINS
-144 YRQFPITLYQIQTK
+144 YRQLPITLYQIQTK

-183 DVDYDGLNKSY
+183 DVAYEGLNKSY

-239 VLIRCLKCGYSA
+239 VIIRCMECGYSA

-257 TAPIPQENH
+257 SAPIPREDH
-266 IALQAMKEVHTPNKH
+266 ATLQPLKEVLTPDKH
-281 TIQEVSDFLKVDP
+281 TIQEVSNFLKVQSS
-294 RQMVKTMI
+294 QMVKTMI
-302 YISGGQPVAVL
+302 FTSNGQPVAVL

-325 TKVLGQETVALADHN
+325 AKLLGQDAVALADH
-340 TIEHVTGA
+340 TIIENVTGA
-348 HVGFAG
+348 RVGFAG
-354 PVGLKIKIIAD
+354 PTGLKIKIIAD
-365 QAVSILRNFVTGANK
+365 QAVSVLCNFVTGANK
-380 SDAHLLNVN
+380 SDTHLLNVN
-389 TERDFRID
+389 TERDFKIDRIAD
-397 QVANVRYVTR
+397 IRYVTK
-407 GDTCPKC
+407 GDKCPKC
-414 NCELDVSQG
+414 NAGIDISQG
-423 IEIGHV
+423 IEVGHV

-444 LDANGKEKSTIMGCY
+444 LDTNGKEKSMIMGCY

-480 VWPLSLAP
+480 IWPLSLSP
-488 YQVIIIPVNV
+488 YKVIVIPVNV
-498 NDTNSMKM
+498 NDATTMEV
-506 ANSIYDDLTNNK
+506 ANRIYEDLTNSA
-518 GIDVLLDDRDQRPG
+518 GIEVLLDDRDQRPG

-541 GIPIKIIIGKKF
+541 GIPIKIVIGKKF

-568 IFLTPPEEVRSRLKN
+568 TFLTPPEQIQSKIKY
-583 LFEML
+583 LFEIL
-588 SKP
+588 SKPYV

>member
-1 MLISCGCAALRNF
+1 
-14 LRNIQQMKWS
+14 MKWS
-24 QTLIPTLKESPSE
+24 QSLIPTLKENPSE

-54 ITSGAYAYLPLGT
+54 ITAGAYAYLPLGT

-73 IAIVRE
+73 INIVRE
-79 EMNRAGAV
+79 EMNRAGAI

-96 LDLLEESGR
+96 LNLLEESGR
-105 LAVFGDDLITFEDRH
+105 LNVFGDDLITFEDRH

-129 HEEIITDIVR
+129 HEEIITDIVG
-139 NEMNS
+139 NEINS
-144 YRQFPITLYQIQTK
+144 YRQLPITLYQIQTK

-183 DVDYDGLNKSY
+183 DIDYEGLNKSY
-194 KSMYDAYCRIFDRC
+194 KLMYDAYCRIFDRC

-227 HEFMVPSPVGED
+227 HEFMVPSSVGED

-257 TAPIPQENH
+257 FAPIPKENH
-266 IALQAMKEVHTPNKH
+266 VTLQTVKEVLTPNKH
-281 TIQEVSDFLKVDP
+281 TIQEVSTFLKVSP
-294 RQMVKTMI
+294 SKMVKTMI
-302 YISGGQPVAVL
+302 YISNGEPIAVL

-325 TKVLGQETVALADHN
+325 TKVLGQEAVALALALADHT

-348 HVGFAG
+348 RLGFAG
-354 PVGLKIKIIAD
+354 PVGLKTRIIAD
-365 QAVSILRNFVTGANK
+365 QAVSVLSNFVTGANK
-380 SDAHLLNVN
+380 SDFHLLNVN
-389 TERDFRID
+389 TERDFKID
-397 QVANVRYVTR
+397 QIANVRYVTK
-407 GDTCPKC
+407 GDKCPKC
-414 NCELDVSQG
+414 NHDLDISQG

-444 LDANGKEKSTIMGCY
+444 LDTSGKEKSMIMGCY

-480 VWPLSLAP
+480 IWPLLLAP
-488 YQVIIIPVNV
+488 YKVIIIPVNV
-498 NDTNSMKM
+498 SDTNSMQM
-506 ANSIYDDLTNNK
+506 ANSIYEDLSNNP
-518 GIDVLLDDRDQRPG
+518 GIEVLLDDRDLRPG

-541 GIPIKIIIGKKF
+541 GIPIKIIIGRKF

-568 IFLTPPEEVRSRLKN
+568 IFLARHENIKSKIKE
-583 LFEML
+583 LFETL
-588 SKP
+588 SKY

>member
-1 MLISCGCAALRNF
+1 
-14 LRNIQQMKWS
+14 MKWS
-24 QTLIPTLKESPSE
+24 QSLIPTLKENPSE

-54 ITSGAYAYLPLGT
+54 ITAGAYAYLPLGT

-73 IAIVRE
+73 INIVRE
-79 EMNRAGAV
+79 EMNRAGAI

-96 LDLLEESGR
+96 LNLLEESGR
-105 LAVFGDDLITFEDRH
+105 LNVFGDDLITFEDRH

-139 NEMNS
+139 NEINS
-144 YRQFPITLYQIQTK
+144 YRQLPITLYQIQTK

-183 DVDYDGLNKSY
+183 DIDYEGLNKSY
-194 KSMYDAYCRIFDRC
+194 KLMYDAYCRIFDRC

-213 VVEADSGAMGGDVS
+213 VVEADSGAMGGDAS
-227 HEFMVPSPVGED
+227 HEFMVPSSVGED

-257 TAPIPQENH
+257 FAPISKENH
-266 IALQAMKEVHTPNKH
+266 VTLQTVKEVLTPNKH
-281 TIQEVSDFLKVDP
+281 TIQEVSTFLKVSP
-294 RQMVKTMI
+294 SKMVKTMI
-302 YISGGQPVAVL
+302 YISNGEPIAVL

-325 TKVLGQETVALADHN
+325 TKVLGQEAVALADHT

-348 HVGFAG
+348 RLGFAG
-354 PVGLKIKIIAD
+354 PVGLKTRIIAD
-365 QAVSILRNFVTGANK
+365 QAVSVLSNFVTGANK
-380 SDAHLLNVN
+380 SDFHLLNVN
-389 TERDFRID
+389 TERDFKID
-397 QVANVRYVTR
+397 QIANIRYVTK
-407 GDTCPKC
+407 GDKCPKC
-414 NCELDVSQG
+414 NHDLDISQG

-444 LDANGKEKSTIMGCY
+444 LDTNGKEKSMIMGCY

-480 VWPLSLAP
+480 IWPLSLAP
-488 YQVIIIPVNV
+488 YKVIIIPVNV
-498 NDTNSMKM
+498 SDTNSMQM
-506 ANSIYDDLTNNK
+506 ANSIYEDLSNNP
-518 GIDVLLDDRDQRPG
+518 GIEVLLDDRDLRPG

-541 GIPIKIIIGKKF
+541 GVPIKIIVGKKF

-568 IFLTPPEEVRSRLKN
+568 IFLVRPENIKSKIKE
-583 LFEML
+583 LFETL
-588 SKP
+588 SKY

>member
-1 MLISCGCAALRNF
+1 
-14 LRNIQQMKWS
+14 MKWS
-24 QTLIPTLKESPSE
+24 QSLIPTLKESPSE

-54 ITSGAYAYLPLGT
+54 ITAGAYAYLPLGT

-73 IAIVRE
+73 IDIVRE

-105 LAVFGDDLITFEDRH
+105 LNVFGEDLITFEDRH

-139 NEMNS
+139 NEINS
-144 YRQFPITLYQIQTK
+144 YRQLPITLYQIQTK

-183 DVDYDGLNKSY
+183 DLDYEGLNKSY

-227 HEFMVPSPVGED
+227 HEFMVPSHVGED
-239 VLIRCLKCGYSA
+239 VLIRCMKCGYSA

-257 TAPIPQENH
+257 AAPIPRESNTM
-266 IALQAMKEVHTPNKH
+266 LQPLQEVHTPSKH
-281 TIQEVSDFLKVDP
+281 TIQEVGAFLKVNP
-294 RQMVKTMI
+294 SQMVKTMI
-302 YISGGQPVAVL
+302 YISNGQTVAVL

-325 TKVLGQETVALADHN
+325 TKVLGQDTVALADHT

-348 HVGFAG
+348 RVGFTG

-365 QAVSILRNFVTGANK
+365 QAVSILQNFVTGSNK
-380 SDAHLLNVN
+380 SDIHLLNVN
-389 TERDFRID
+389 HERDFIID
-397 QVANVRYVTR
+397 RVADVRYVIK
-407 GDTCPKC
+407 GDKCPKC
-414 NCELDVSQG
+414 NAEIDISQG

-444 LDANGKEKSTIMGCY
+444 LDTHGKEKSMIMGCY
-459 GIGVNRIIASLIER
+459 GIGVNRIIAALIER

-480 VWPLSLAP
+480 IWPITLTP
-488 YQVIIIPVNV
+488 YKVIIIPVNV
-498 NDTNSMKM
+498 NDAASMQM
-506 ANSIYDDLTNNK
+506 ANHIYDDLTNIA
-518 GIDVLLDDRDQRPG
+518 GIEVLLDDRDQRPG

-541 GIPIKIIIGKKF
+541 GIPIKIVIGKKF
-553 TETKELE
+553 AETKELE

-568 IFLTPPEEVRSRLKN
+568 TFLTPPEQIQSKIKH

>member
-1 MLISCGCAALRNF
+1 
-14 LRNIQQMKWS
+14 MKWS
-24 QTLIPTLKESPSE
+24 QSLFPTLKESPSE

-54 ITSGAYAYLPLGT
+54 ITAGAYAYLPLGT

-73 IAIVRE
+73 VDIVRE

-105 LAVFGDDLITFEDRH
+105 LNVFGDDLITFEDRH

-139 NEMNS
+139 NEISS
-144 YRQFPITLYQIQTK
+144 YRQLPITLYQIQTK

-183 DVDYDGLNKSY
+183 DLDYEGLNKSY

-257 TAPIPQENH
+257 AAPIPRENNTT
-266 IALQAMKEVHTPNKH
+266 LQPLQDVLTPGKH
-281 TIQEVSDFLKVDP
+281 TIQEVSSFLKVNPD
-294 RQMVKTMI
+294 RMVKTMI
-302 YISGGQPVAVL
+302 YLSNGQPIAVL

-325 TKVLGQETVALADHN
+325 NKLLGQETVALADHA
-340 TIEHVTGA
+340 TIERVTGA
-348 HVGFAG
+348 PVGFAG
-354 PVGLKIKIIAD
+354 PVGLKVKIIAD
-365 QAVSILRNFVTGANK
+365 QAVSSLRNFVTGGNK
-380 SDAHLLNVN
+380 TDAHTLNVN
-389 TERDFRID
+389 PERDFIID
-397 QVANVRYVTR
+397 RVADVRYVIK
-407 GDTCPKC
+407 GDKCPKC
-414 NCELDVSQG
+414 NHEIDVSQG

-444 LDANGKEKSTIMGCY
+444 LDTHGKEKSMIMGCY
-459 GIGVNRIIASLIER
+459 GIGVNRIIASAIER

-480 VWPLSLAP
+480 IWPFSLAP
-488 YQVIIIPVNV
+488 YKVIIIPVNV
-498 NDTNSMKM
+498 NDAVSMKM
-506 ANSIYDDLTNNK
+506 ANQIYDELVNVA
-518 GIDVLLDDRDQRPG
+518 GIEVLLDDRDQRPG

-568 IFLTPPEEVRSRLKN
+568 TLLTSPEGVLAKIRQ

-588 SKP
+588 SRP

>member
-1 MLISCGCAALRNF
+1 
-14 LRNIQQMKWS
+14 MKWS
-24 QTLIPTLKESPSE
+24 QSLIPTLKENPSE

-54 ITSGAYAYLPLGT
+54 ITAGAYAYLPLGT

-73 IAIVRE
+73 INIVRE
-79 EMNRAGAV
+79 EMNRAGAI

-96 LDLLEESGR
+96 LNLLEESGR
-105 LAVFGDDLITFEDRH
+105 LNVFGDDLITFEDRH

-129 HEEIITDIVR
+129 HEEIITDIVG
-139 NEMNS
+139 NEINS
-144 YRQFPITLYQIQTK
+144 YRQLPITLYQIQTK

-183 DVDYDGLNKSY
+183 DIDYEGLNKSY
-194 KSMYDAYCRIFDRC
+194 KLMYDAYCRIFDRC

-227 HEFMVPSPVGED
+227 HEFMVPSSVGED

-257 TAPIPQENH
+257 FAPIPKENH
-266 IALQAMKEVHTPNKH
+266 VTLQTVKEVLTPNKH
-281 TIQEVSDFLKVDP
+281 TIQEVSTFLKVSP
-294 RQMVKTMI
+294 SKMVKTMI
-302 YISGGQPVAVL
+302 YISNGEPIAVL

-325 TKVLGQETVALADHN
+325 TKVLGQEAVALADHT

-348 HVGFAG
+348 RLGFAG
-354 PVGLKIKIIAD
+354 PVGLKTRIIAD
-365 QAVSILRNFVTGANK
+365 QAVSVLSNFVTGANK
-380 SDAHLLNVN
+380 SDFHLLNVN
-389 TERDFRID
+389 TERDFKID
-397 QVANVRYVTR
+397 QIANVRYVTK
-407 GDTCPKC
+407 GDKCPKC
-414 NCELDVSQG
+414 NHDLDISQG

-444 LDANGKEKSTIMGCY
+444 LDTNGKEKSMIMGCY

-480 VWPLSLAP
+480 IWPLLLAP
-488 YQVIIIPVNV
+488 YKVIIIPVNV
-498 NDTNSMKM
+498 SDTNSMQM
-506 ANSIYDDLTNNK
+506 ANSIYEDLSNNP
-518 GIDVLLDDRDQRPG
+518 GIEVLLDDRDLRPG

-541 GIPIKIIIGKKF
+541 GIPIKIIIGRKF

-568 IFLTPPEEVRSRLKN
+568 IFLARHENIKSKIKE
-583 LFEML
+583 LFETL
-588 SKP
+588 SKY

>member
-1 MLISCGCAALRNF
+1 LFFIINYETVLRYLLRNPA
-14 LRNIQQMKWS
+14 MKWS

-67 LVLNKV
+67 LALNKV
-73 IAIVRE
+73 IAIVRA
-79 EMNRAGAV
+79 EMNRAGAI

-105 LAVFGDDLITFEDRH
+105 LAIFGDDLITFEDRH

-183 DVDYDGLNKSY
+183 DVDYDGLNRSY
-194 KSMYDAYCRIFDRC
+194 KLMYDAYCRIFDRC

-227 HEFMVPSPVGED
+227 HEFMVPSHVGED

-257 TAPIPQENH
+257 SAPLPQENH
-266 IALQAMKEVHTPNKH
+266 PALQELKEIHTPGKQ
-281 TIQEVSDFLKVDP
+281 TIQEVSNFLKVEP
-294 RQMVKTMI
+294 ARMVKTMI
-302 YISGGQPVAVL
+302 YVAGGQPVAVL

-325 TKVLGQETVALADHN
+325 TKVLGQEAVALADHN

-354 PVGLKIKIIAD
+354 PAGLKIRIIAD
-365 QAVSILRNFVTGANK
+365 QAVSVLRNFVTGANK
-380 SDAHLLNVN
+380 SDTHLLNVN
-389 TERDFRID
+389 TERDFKID
-397 QVANVRYVTR
+397 QIANIRYVTK
-407 GDTCPKC
+407 GDKCPKC
-414 NCELDVSQG
+414 SHELDVSQG

-429 FKLGTKYSDALKAKF
+429 FKLGTKYSDALKARF
-444 LDANGKEKSTIMGCY
+444 LDANGKEKSLIMGCY

-480 VWPLSLAP
+480 IWPLSLTP

-498 NDTNSMKM
+498 NDANSMNM
-506 ANSIYDDLTNNK
+506 ANSLYNDLLNND

-568 IFLTPPEEVRSRLKN
+568 TFLTPPEEVRARLKN
-583 LFEML
+583 LLETL
-588 SKP
+588 SK